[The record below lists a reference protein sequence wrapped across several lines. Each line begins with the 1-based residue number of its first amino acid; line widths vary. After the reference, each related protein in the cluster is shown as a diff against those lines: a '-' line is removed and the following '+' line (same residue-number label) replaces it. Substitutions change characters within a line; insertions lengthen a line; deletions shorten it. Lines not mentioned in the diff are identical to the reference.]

1 MFYLTR
7 VELSPRNTVRRC
19 LTVGDWKCCCCCCCF
34 VEISTELACKES
46 ATPSRLFVGIFVLI
60 YDHYSK
66 PYALCS
72 LCQTSRFCPAF
83 TSRCLCTL
91 TCGSSPCGGSAKVWC
106 WTWRWGSARHCHAM
120 TERQDFIK
128 IRPFLSVHP
137 NHMTNDSLFPPFS
150 SVSCLTR
157 LLQVHLGHS
166 THSDDSDRSNQA
178 LSGLCWKSSG
188 KGYKCIDCDDHIHNV
203 FWCNNAF
210 LTRVLGMQS
219 SLCLTF
225 IQAF

>member
-1 MFYLTR
+1 MFS
-7 VELSPRNTVRRC
+7 VSDKQVLSSLHLQMSLYFNMWFFPLWWISESVMLNLKVRQCETV
-19 LTVGDWKCCCCCCCF
+19 
-34 VEISTELACKES
+34 
-46 ATPSRLFVGIFVLI
+46 
-60 YDHYSK
+60 
-66 PYALCS
+66 
-72 LCQTSRFCPAF
+72 
-83 TSRCLCTL
+83 
-91 TCGSSPCGGSAKVWC
+91 
-106 WTWRWGSARHCHAM
+106 CHAV

-128 IRPFLSVHP
+128 IRPLLSVHP
-137 NHMTNDSLFPPFS
+137 NHVTNDSLPPPSFS

-166 THSDDSDRSNQA
+166 THSDDSDRSYQA

-210 LTRVLGMQS
+210 VTRVLGMQS
-219 SLCLTF
+219 SLCSTF